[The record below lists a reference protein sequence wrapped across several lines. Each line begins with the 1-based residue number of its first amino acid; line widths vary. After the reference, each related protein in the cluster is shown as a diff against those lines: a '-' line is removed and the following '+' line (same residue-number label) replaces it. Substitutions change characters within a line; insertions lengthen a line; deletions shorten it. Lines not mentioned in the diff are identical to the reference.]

1 MQSGVPSVEDFI
13 SALVVF
19 LVVVDPIGLVP
30 IYLGLTR
37 GFDSRRKRTIALRG
51 PLISFAIIVFFAY
64 LGELVLNAL
73 SIGMPA
79 FRIAGGALLF
89 WIAFEMLFQRRAER
103 KERTADDARTEEEA
117 HDLAVFPL
125 AIPLI
130 AGPGAITSTLLLM
143 DRYGA
148 TLGGQ
153 GMVLGAAAAAVGSV
167 MALLVVADLV
177 NKLLGRTVIHT
188 VSRVLGIVLAALA
201 AQTIIEGITAV
212 YPPH

>member
-1 MQSGVPSVEDFI
+1 MDEFV

-19 LVVVDPIGLVP
+19 LVVVDPVGLVP
-30 IYLGLTR
+30 IHLGLTR
-37 GFDSRRKRTIALRG
+37 GFDARRQRTIALRG
-51 PLISFAIIVFFAY
+51 TAISFAIIVFFAY
-64 LGELVLNAL
+64 LGDLVLGAL

-103 KERTADDARTEEEA
+103 KERTVDDARTEEEA

-148 TLGGQ
+148 TLAGQ
-153 GMVLGAAAAAVGSV
+153 GMVLAAAATAIGSV
-167 MALLVVADLV
+167 AALLLVADRV
-177 NKLLGRTVIHT
+177 NRLLGRTVIHT

-201 AQTIIEGITAV
+201 AQTIIAGVTAV

>member
-1 MQSGVPSVEDFI
+1 MDDFV
-13 SALVVF
+13 SALVIF
-19 LVVVDPIGLVP
+19 LVVVDPVGMVP

-51 PLISFAIIVFFAY
+51 TLISFAIIVFFAY
-64 LGELVLNAL
+64 LGEIVLNAL

-89 WIAFEMLFQRRAER
+89 WIAFEMLFQLRAER

-130 AGPGAITSTLLLM
+130 AGPGTITSTLLLM

-148 TLGGQ
+148 TLPGQ
-153 GMVLGAAAAAVGSV
+153 GLVLGAAAVAVGSV
-167 MALLVVADLV
+167 TVLLLIADAV

-201 AQTIIEGITAV
+201 AQTIIAGITAI